1 MGEWMIRKSVK
12 FPTWMLERLAFEKDR
27 FAPFCENESDVIRLL
42 LRIVFRCLDAGMLE
56 QLVAGLQGGLG
67 STLCA
72 HCGTEK
78 VLAGVPEVVGA
89 AALAKPKEEK
99 RPRLV
104 IPLNPP
110 TPLRA
115 AGVLVVRGMESLRFH
130 PFRAFGFRSPTGSLA

>member
-12 FPTWMLERLAFEKDR
+12 FPAWMLERLAFEKER

-78 VLAGVPEVVGA
+78 VLAGVPEAAGA
-89 AALAKPKEEK
+89 AALTNAKEGK

-104 IPLNPP
+104 ISLNPP
-110 TPLRA
+110 APLRA
-115 AGVLVVRGMESLRFH
+115 VWDQVEQGMEPWKFH
-130 PFRAFGFRSPTGSLA
+130 PFRAFDFRSPTGSLA